1 MHKASNALSVL
12 QATAAIL
19 ALAILL
25 WSLGLPSFHFV
36 EAANVTSFSDTL
48 SDSAPGVDSN
58 HTIQFT
64 SPTGIA
70 NGQTIVLDF
79 TDGTFN
85 TTGVDYTDIDISTST
100 PLTLATDCSGSEHA
114 TAVFSGDILTITLC
128 AGAENGHVNANGTTT
143 IKIGTNAT
151 SQVAG
156 DQQINN
162 AAAGSY
168 QIPLTAGAS
177 DSGETRVAILDTVLV
192 TASVDTLFTFTVSGR
207 PTGTVVNTFDTTGG
221 TTTATQIAFGRLTNT
236 ASTAAQLLTVTT
248 NAKNGYSVT
257 VEADGM
263 LDSSN
268 GADIDGFI
276 NGAYTMI
283 PTAWTTPAATPGSE
297 NTYGHWGIT
306 TDDATLTG
314 GADFDNGGSG
324 NRFVSASTSPIQVM
338 SHEGPVNGIG
348 EGVGTTTVGYKVQI
362 SGLQEAAEDYT
373 AVLTYIATPV
383 F

>member
-1 MHKASNALSVL
+1 VL

-25 WSLGLPSFHFV
+25 WSLGLPSFRFV

-48 SDSAPGVDSN
+48 SDSAPGVDAN

-70 NGQTIVLDF
+70 NGQTIILDF

-177 DSGETRVAILDTVLV
+177 DTGETRVAIVQTVLV
-192 TASVDTLFTFTVSGR
+192 TASVDTLFTFTVAGR
-207 PTGTVVNTFDTTGG
+207 PTGTVVNTADTTGG
-221 TTTATQIAFGRLTNT
+221 TTTATQIAFGRLLANT

-248 NAKNGYSVT
+248 NARNGYSVT

-263 LDSSN
+263 LDSAN

-276 NGAYTMI
+276 NGAYTMS
-283 PTAWTTPAATPGSE
+283 PTAWTAPGATPGSE
-297 NTYGHWGIT
+297 NTYGHWGIA
-306 TDDATLTG
+306 TDDASLTG
-314 GADFDNGGSG
+314 GANFQVGAGG

-338 SHEGPVNGIG
+338 SHTGPVNGSGQGI
-348 EGVGTTTVGYKVQI
+348 GTTTVGYKIQT
-362 SGLQEAAEDYT
+362 SALQEAAEDYT